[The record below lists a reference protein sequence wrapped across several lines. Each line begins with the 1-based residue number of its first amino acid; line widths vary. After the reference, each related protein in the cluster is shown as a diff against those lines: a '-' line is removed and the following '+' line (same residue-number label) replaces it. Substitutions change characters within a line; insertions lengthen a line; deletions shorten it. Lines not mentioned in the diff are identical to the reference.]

1 MTKKMK
7 KTETKKTVPTIIAEA
22 IALKIAKGI
31 LSPNEHLVETAIAEE
46 FNTSRAPVREAL
58 LMLEKDRLVTR
69 SPHRGFVVKK
79 FSREEIHQLYDATF
93 RIEEI
98 AMQKAVQRVTEDDLK
113 ELEEILNSQKLAIE
127 RQDLVEYYDL
137 NEAFHTRILDIA
149 GNQFLKEMHQSLRR
163 SSRPLSLL
171 NMGQGKN
178 MNLSYEEHVKQ
189 FMALKNRDAEAG
201 IRAIR
206 EQESRSIR
214 TLDIFY
220 LD

>member
-1 MTKKMK
+1 MK

>member
-1 MTKKMK
+1 LTKKMK